1 MFQRNIKGIFRESSL
16 GVWELMRDVGRE
28 ESRTKVSGEKWKMAL
43 CRKQSLMVLGNT
55 KTRPRWPICG
65 DQAAKDEAGRAGKE
79 PDRHY

>member
-1 MFQRNIKGIFRESSL
+1 MWGGKSQGLKSQ
-16 GVWELMRDVGRE
+16 V
-28 ESRTKVSGEKWKMAL
+28 GEKWKMAL